1 MGIKVGINGFGRI
14 GRMVFRAG
22 LKNPNIEFVAVNHT
36 ADTAKAIDTY
46 FDTHFTVFLLNV
58 LMKFSVD
65 VIIIH

>member
-1 MGIKVGINGFGRI
+1 MNGSFTATNSMFG
-14 GRMVFRAG
+14 FCQTSA
-22 LKNPNIEFVAVNHT
+22 ENHT

>member
-1 MGIKVGINGFGRI
+1 MNGFLLDVYKRQLQTS
-14 GRMVFRAG
+14 A
-22 LKNPNIEFVAVNHT
+22 ENHT